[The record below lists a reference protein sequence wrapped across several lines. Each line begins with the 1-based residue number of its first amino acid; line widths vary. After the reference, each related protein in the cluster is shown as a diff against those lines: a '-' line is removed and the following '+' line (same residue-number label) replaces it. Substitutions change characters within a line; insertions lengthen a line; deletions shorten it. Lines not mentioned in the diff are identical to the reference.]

1 MKSFINSIQNY
12 WNSRITKPIIGKI
25 IFIGLGIFKIS
36 NTGLKTGT
44 DLFWQISAFVPF
56 ISSGIIFGMNLYSKR
71 IKD

>member
-1 MKSFINSIQNY
+1 MNYKIQFALL
-12 WNSRITKPIIGKI
+12 ILCIL
-25 IFIGLGIFKIS
+25 FIGLGIFEIS

-56 ISSGIIFGMNLYSKR
+56 ILSGIIFGMNLYSKR

>member
-1 MKSFINSIQNY
+1 MYF
-12 WNSRITKPIIGKI
+12 
-25 IFIGLGIFKIS
+25 FIGLAIFEIS